1 MHVVLRVALA
11 GVEFLVEFR
20 TGEDGQNKMQLTEK
34 EINYDAIILTME
46 RKIE

>member
-11 GVEFLVEFR
+11 GVEFLVEFI
-20 TGEDGQNKMQLTEK
+20 TGGWTKQDAINRK